1 MIAILAQWI
10 EKAALAVC
18 AGAVF
23 LMMFVGAL
31 DIVMGHT
38 VGFFLSFK
46 VELSGTLLASCIFLA
61 CGPVQRASE
70 HIRVDLLEPQ
80 MGPAFLR
87 VRDVAALICGGLVI
101 GLIAYGLWQQAL
113 KSLLIFEAS
122 ADTSGFPVWPWK
134 LACAV
139 GASLCVL
146 TLLAQ
151 LIQKLRPARAT
162 AAEGP
167 A

>member
-1 MIAILAQWI
+1 MSALARWI

-18 AGAVF
+18 ASAVF

-31 DIVMGHT
+31 DIVMGNT

-46 VELSGTLLASCIFLA
+46 VELSGTLLASGIFLA

-70 HIRVDLLEPQ
+70 HIRVDLLEPW
-80 MGPAFLR
+80 MGATFLR
-87 VRDVAALICGGLVI
+87 FREIVALVCGGLMI
-101 GLIAYGLWQQAL
+101 GLIAYGLWQQAY
-113 KSLLIFEAS
+113 KSILIFEAS
-122 ADTSGFPVWPWK
+122 ADTSGFPIWPWK

-151 LIQKLRPARAT
+151 LLQKLRPARAT
-162 AAEGP
+162 PSEGST
-167 A
+167 